1 MDFSRD
7 YLVHYYEADST
18 LRLTLPSLTR
28 YFEDIAILHSSS
40 VGYDLD
46 FYRENRCGWMLM
58 KWDVRINRLP
68 KFGQTVRV
76 GTRVNAIRKFLAD
89 RRFVMTDSDG
99 NALAE
104 AATNWLFVDTDR
116 RRPLR
121 VPEAQ
126 CAVFSVSSADEASFV
141 SIDEVG
147 QADPAR
153 SAMAPLSVRAGSGD
167 IDTNSH
173 VNNVSYIEWALDS
186 LPQGFALERQV
197 ARMRAQYRKELVEGT
212 AAEVFAVVSD
222 GTDGAATTRHGVRAG
237 SDEFCSVEIDWKPRG

>member
-7 YLVHYYEADST
+7 YFVHYYEADSS
-18 LRLTLPSLTR
+18 LRLTLPSLVR

-40 VGYDLD
+40 VGYGLD
-46 FYRENRCGWMLM
+46 FYRDNRCGWMLM
-58 KWDVRINRLP
+58 KWDVRIDRLP
-68 KFGQTVRV
+68 EFGQTVRV

-89 RRFVMTDSDG
+89 RRFVMTDAEG
-99 NALAE
+99 NVFAE

-121 VPEAQ
+121 VPDAQ
-126 CAVFSVSSADEASFV
+126 CAAFSVSPSNEAAFV
-141 SIDEVG
+141 SIDDVG
-147 QADPAR
+147 QADSSR
-153 SAMAPLSVRAGSGD
+153 SASAPLSVRAGSVD

-186 LPQGFALERQV
+186 LPPGFASERQV
-197 ARMRAQYRKELVEGT
+197 ARMRAQYRKELVEGA

-222 GTDGAATTRHGVRAG
+222 GTDGAATTQHGVRAG
-237 SDEFCSVEIDWKPRG
+237 ADEFCSVEIGWKPRR